1 MRTTI
6 TGTQR
11 AVPAVAFATHPNLPM
26 PASRRTR
33 RVAVSLAVAAI
44 GLLACASAAHATPGK
59 SAQWITLTGTCNG
72 VPAVVLDPPGPG
84 PTGFST
90 LTGKM
95 GVGRLFQSI
104 YAPTGEV
111 VFEQEYGSALEHANQ
126 PVATC
131 DFPVPPEFSPD
142 GTTNW
147 IFRVTGFF
155 HG

>member
-1 MRTTI
+1 MRRIRRLAAI
-6 TGTQR
+6 TGTA
-11 AVPAVAFATHPNLPM
+11 AV
-26 PASRRTR
+26 
-33 RVAVSLAVAAI
+33 
-44 GLLACASAAHATPGK
+44 GLLMWAAAAHATPGK
-59 SAQWITLTGTCNG
+59 SPQWTLALTGTCDG

-95 GVGRLFQSI
+95 GVGRLFEWV

-111 VFEQEYGSALEHANQ
+111 AMSDEYGQALDHANQ
-126 PVATC
+126 SITTC
-131 DFPVPPEFSPD
+131 DFPIPPEFSPD

-155 HG
+155 HS